1 MVKQIL
7 IESKYEITK
16 DVVKIVQLL
25 GDDKT
30 LQAVADALEINKRT
44 LDAKM
49 ILIKKECGVKTLH
62 GLVALF
68 FRNKLIK

>member
-1 MVKQIL
+1 MAKQIL